1 MRLVLGLWARVLAL
15 PPRRV
20 RWATW
25 AILAVPFV
33 IAAVALRGRHWN
45 PVLDM
50 AMTEL
55 RVRDVGTRHTP
66 LIGLPGRIGVF
77 PDQGSH
83 PGPLSFYLVAPTYRL
98 LGASA
103 WAMLVGMIV
112 LALVAIGLALWIA
125 QRRGGIPLVLA
136 VAGLVAVI
144 VRGYGL
150 DVVTQPWNP
159 YLPLLFWLVVLLGT
173 WSVVAGD
180 HLMIVAVA
188 GAGSLAAQ
196 THMPYLGL
204 SLGMGGVC
212 VLALALA
219 WWRHP
224 SSRNETVRAFGL
236 AALVAAVLW
245 SPPVVDQLRRTPGNL
260 SMLIDY
266 FRNPPEE
273 PVGALEGVRLALRHL
288 DVFRLMGGAF
298 GDDGF
303 VTRAGYRLDG
313 SVLPGLAVLLVWA
326 ACVAFAWRRRHR
338 QLLTLDVTLA
348 VAFVLGAFS
357 MGRIFGKVWYYLTLW
372 AWTTTW
378 LITAAIVWTAVV
390 EVRQRWP
397 DRGRRARLVG
407 AALVAT
413 VGIGSFAAL
422 TVEAFGVQA
431 PEQHLSDTLR
441 EVVGPTASALDARAG
456 LATGHDGTYLVTWN
470 DAANFGSQGYG
481 LVNELERRGFQVGVP
496 DTWRVPVTHQRV
508 LPVGAST
515 AELRLATGLYIDR
528 VAALP
533 GAVEIARYEPRD
545 ADELAEYERLDA
557 QLRTELAELGLDDLV
572 PMLDDNL
579 FGLQLSPELPAEL
592 QSQVNRMLF
601 LGTTTAVFVLPPD
614 SPR

>member
-1 MRLVLGLWARVLAL
+1 MQRLLGLWARLLAA
-15 PPRRV
+15 PPRRI
-20 RWATW
+20 RLGAWA
-25 AILAVPFV
+25 ALAVPFV
-33 IAAVALRGRHWN
+33 IAAVVLHGRHWN

-112 LALVAIGLALWIA
+112 LALVAVGTALWIA
-125 QRRGGIPLVLA
+125 QRRGGAPLVVA
-136 VAGLVAVI
+136 VAGLVALV

-173 WSVVAGD
+173 WSVLAGD
-180 HLMIVAVA
+180 HLLVVVVAA
-188 GAGSLAAQ
+188 AGSLAGQ
-196 THMPYLGL
+196 THLPYLGL
-204 SLGMGGVC
+204 SLGMGGLC
-212 VLALALA
+212 VVALAHA

-224 SSRNETVRAFGL
+224 SRRNEVSRAAGL
-236 AALVAAVLW
+236 AALVVAVLW
-245 SPPVVDQLRRTPGNL
+245 SSPIVDQLRHSPGNL
-260 SMLIDY
+260 SMLSDY
-266 FRNPPEE
+266 FRHPPED
-273 PVGALEGVRLALRHL
+273 PVGPVEGVRLALRHL
-288 DVFRLMGGAF
+288 DVFRLVGGAF

-303 VTRAGYRLDG
+303 VTRAGFRLDG
-313 SVLPGLAVLLVWA
+313 SVLPGLAVLAVWVGCA
-326 ACVAFAWRRRHR
+326 VLAWRRRHH
-338 QLLTLDVTLA
+338 LLLALHATLA
-348 VAFVLGAFS
+348 AAFVLGAFS

-378 LITAAIVWTAVV
+378 LVVAAIVWTLVLEA
-390 EVRQRWP
+390 RHRWP
-397 DRGRRARLVG
+397 ERRRWVRLAG
-407 AALVAT
+407 AALVT
-413 VGIGSFAAL
+413 IVGVGSYAAL

-441 EVVGPTASALDARAG
+441 EVVAPTAAALDDRAG
-456 LATGHDGTYLVTWN
+456 LATGRDGTYLVTWN

-481 LVNELERRGFQVGVP
+481 LVNELERRGFHVGVP
-496 DTWRVPVTHQRV
+496 DTWRVPVTRQRV
-508 LPVGAST
+508 LAPGEAT
-515 AELRLATGLYIDR
+515 AELRLATGVYIDT

-533 GAVEIARYEPRD
+533 GAVEVARFEPRD
-545 ADELAEYERLDA
+545 ADEMDEYRQLDA
-557 QLRTELAELGLDDLV
+557 EVRAGLSALGLDDLA

-579 FGLQLSPELPAEL
+579 FGLQLSPDLPVAL
-592 QSQVNRMLF
+592 QEQVNRMLF